1 MLLNALFKN
10 TVSFNLV
17 AVLGLLHELFL
28 IITIIVSCFDVTWK
42 WSELLKLFPFFFFF
56 FHIKIAFHVVMPVS
70 MQSLNLEQEV
80 RAIWDWKTSRKMSP
94 FAYMYVYGNRSSVL
108 LHTTAEQ
115 FWKTVNSSME
125 CPSGQWT
132 AGTLASIV
140 LLFCVWFSYLW
151 FSFCLEFHSLI
162 LAICLHCNFECQCSV
177 RKK

>member
-56 FHIKIAFHVVMPVS
+56 HIKIAIHVVMPVS

-80 RAIWDWKTSRKMSP
+80 RAI
-94 FAYMYVYGNRSSVL
+94 
-108 LHTTAEQ
+108 
-115 FWKTVNSSME
+115 
-125 CPSGQWT
+125 
-132 AGTLASIV
+132 
-140 LLFCVWFSYLW
+140 
-151 FSFCLEFHSLI
+151 
-162 LAICLHCNFECQCSV
+162 
-177 RKK
+177 